1 LLDDAIGQ
9 SGSVIALSLIKRTK
23 RGSAMLWIEAQ
34 PTPMIA
40 VLVLGGCYM
49 LTTAIICLITTF
61 SRRAVAQDLRAV
73 APVTLTPLGVILGL
87 LLAFLAS
94 RVWTNLDRAGEYVGR
109 EAGALRETVLLA
121 NSLPHEVRTSVR
133 EAIRMHLRSIESE
146 EWPAMARQQLSLHSI
161 AVGLPEALTAILSF
175 APTQANQQLAQERA
189 VVAIE
194 HALEARRNRIRLS
207 QAEIAPIQ
215 WVVIVAIAVLI
226 LVTIALI
233 HIENRLAMLIAMFIF
248 STAVAVCLVLL
259 VVYDRPFGPGGFVI
273 QPTVLRDVIPD

>member
-1 LLDDAIGQ
+1 
-9 SGSVIALSLIKRTK
+9 
-23 RGSAMLWIEAQ
+23 MLWIEAQ
-34 PTPMIA
+34 STPIIA
-40 VLVLGGCYM
+40 LLVLSGCYL
-49 LTTAIICLITTF
+49 LTAAIICLVAPL

-94 RVWTNLDRAGEYVGR
+94 RVWTNLDRAGEYVGQ

-121 NSLPHEVRTSVR
+121 DSLPQEVRTNVR
-133 EAIRMHLRSIESE
+133 QAVRKHLHFIESE
-146 EWPAMARQQLSLHSI
+146 EWPAMARQQLTLHSI
-161 AVGLPEALTAILSF
+161 PVGLAEALTAVLSF

-194 HALEARRNRIRLS
+194 HAFEARRNRVRLS

-215 WVVIVAIAVLI
+215 WVVIVVLAVLI

-233 HIENRLAMLIAMFIF
+233 HIASRLAMLITMLIF
-248 STAVAVCLVLL
+248 STATAVCLVLL
-259 VVYDRPFGPGGFVI
+259 MVYDRPFGPGGFVI
-273 QPTVLRDVIPD
+273 QPTVLRDVMPD